1 MKRLV
6 CLATASLVAMLIL
19 VPAALAQEAVP
30 GDDSPHLPEPNA
42 VVVGSHEELEQIAG
56 KSVPSH
62 PGEPPEQGGGL
73 PKTGGP
79 AVSMILP
86 AGALLLV
93 GSGVLVY
100 VVRRRALE
108 EGGSV
113 R

>member
-42 VVVGSHEELEQIAG
+42 VVVDSHEELEQIAG